1 MLAAMSRGPRSH
13 PPSHSHRGRPPA
25 PAPTWHRRPGAPA
38 RDPSYL
44 YVGDYLRAA
53 DRAEIMTWLS
63 TLHPLWEMRY
73 STRRPPPTG
82 REQRPLL
89 RPVYWLGN
97 WQFACLGYYEPPR
110 GVRDRC
116 VAAEPFPPVLARI
129 VADVEATVRRT
140 FPRPDVPTG
149 WHLDTCLVNF
159 YGDRWVD
166 GARVG
171 EHRDFEPGPVAS
183 LSIGERALFQ
193 FVTRGGPS
201 EATRTQWLD
210 DGSLQVFAGPRWK
223 DQLLHRVQ
231 RVDRKRGLELPPEI
245 PGFRTRRVN
254 FTFRYVPDAHV
265 VPFARLSPHARDDV
279 RGYVEQLAAHA
290 PFFREALKAS

>member
-1 MLAAMSRGPRSH
+1 MSRGPRT
-13 PPSHSHRGRPPA
+13 PP
-25 PAPTWHRRPGAPA
+25 PTRWRRPGAPA
-38 RDPSYL
+38 RDASYL
-44 YVGDYLRAA
+44 YVPDHLTAD
-53 DRAEIMTWLS
+53 DRAEILAWLA
-63 TLHPLWEMRY
+63 TLHPLWEQRY
-73 STRRPPPTG
+73 PTSRPPPAG
-82 REQRPLL
+82 RAQRRLL

-97 WQFACLGYYEPPR
+97 WQFACLGYYTPPH
-110 GVRDRC
+110 GTHDRC

-129 VADVEATVRRT
+129 VAAVEARVHRE
-140 FPRPDVPTG
+140 FPRADVPPG
-149 WHLDTCLVNF
+149 WRLDTCLVNF
-159 YGDRWVD
+159 YGSRLDEDRWTD
-166 GARVG
+166 AARVG

-231 RVDRKRGLELPPEI
+231 RVDRKRGIELPPAI
-245 PGFRTRRVN
+245 AGFRTRRIN

-279 RGYVEQLAAHA
+279 RGYVEALAAHA
-290 PFFREALKAS
+290 PFFRQALTVA